1 MLDEVTKEAVNELLP
16 PYSDFQFDLKTV
28 GSFFSGERNEMYFD
42 TILVEEIYLD
52 EMNKRILGQPI
63 RHCYN
68 LTTYQAHCL
77 QQHLQPAAEME

>member
-42 TILVEEIYLD
+42 TILV
-52 EMNKRILGQPI
+52 G
-63 RHCYN
+63 N
-68 LTTYQAHCL
+68 LSRRN
-77 QQHLQPAAEME
+77 E